1 VFEFGVKK
9 SDFRISFSA
18 DTGAVTN
25 DKPASAYFARYFFPI
40 AMGRLFQ
47 SARREPKRTAALL
60 VLDPKTNDVLRFA
73 CWACRTSDRTH
84 QVA

>member
-1 VFEFGVKK
+1 MFEFGVKK

-40 AMGRLFQ
+40 AVDFFKAREENRR
-47 SARREPKRTAALL
+47 SAAPGAT
-60 VLDPKTNDVLRFA
+60 LDPKTNDVLRFA
-73 CWACRTSDRTH
+73 CSACRTSDRTR
-84 QVA
+84 VA